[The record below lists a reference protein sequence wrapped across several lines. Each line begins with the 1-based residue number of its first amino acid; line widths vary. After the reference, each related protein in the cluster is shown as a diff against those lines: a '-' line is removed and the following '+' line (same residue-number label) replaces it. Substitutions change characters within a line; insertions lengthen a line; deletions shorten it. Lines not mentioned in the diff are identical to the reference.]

1 MVRQYITLA
10 VVALL
15 AYSIFPVLVNIAVR
29 EIPASVIVFIASV
42 LLGSAALGLSLLQD
56 EAVLSYLTDPYA
68 AYVYVAGLFL
78 TVGIL
83 SYYRALASGPVSV
96 VTPIFGMFLVGTS
109 VLSVVFLEESL
120 TPQQVAGIGLAVIAV
135 YSVATG

>member
-42 LLGSAALGLSLLQD
+42 LLGSAALGLSLLG

-83 SYYRALASGPVSV
+83 SYYRALASGPMSI
-96 VTPIFGMFLVGTS
+96 VTPIFGMFLVGMS

-135 YSVATG
+135 YLVATG